1 MVIVRSPQGE
11 QLPLCQSHFQYEVR
25 AHGEMLDP
33 VQDGGTVRN
42 KATCVVERSQGDSG
56 ELLVRI
62 PPKVAKQSGLC
73 PDQPIRVQAVQGG
86 VMIRTRL
93 QPSLTLA
100 KMLVAFDPK
109 LHGGE
114 VLATPLVGNEVF
126 GSSRTMA
133 EDEED

>member
-1 MVIVRSPQGE
+1 
-11 QLPLCQSHFQYEVR
+11 
-25 AHGEMLDP
+25 
-33 VQDGGTVRN
+33 
-42 KATCVVERSQGDSG
+42 
-56 ELLVRI
+56 
-62 PPKVAKQSGLC
+62 
-73 PDQPIRVQAVQGG
+73 
-86 VMIRTRL
+86 MIRTRL